1 MDENIYR
8 KPNQG
13 QEKKKYKKTSA
24 DQRIMKFLD
33 TQCTEMGQ
41 SVGLPSASAS
51 LLNDRLHIHKTNLMI
66 LGMRKK
72 SGLLRNKFAV
82 N

>member
-1 MDENIYR
+1 
-8 KPNQG
+8 
-13 QEKKKYKKTSA
+13 
-24 DQRIMKFLD
+24 MKFLD
-33 TQCTEMGQ
+33 THGAEMGQ

-51 LLNDRLHIHKTNLMI
+51 ILNDRLQIHKTNLMI

-82 N
+82 NQ